1 MFATKLQGASLF
13 LLICRDLQG
22 SDAFRKRG
30 PERATHRCVP
40 VSVPDGAE
48 ESSNCGPGGGI
59 IPLRPSLG
67 RHGGRCPRTRLSRET
82 QWFEQGAPMSS
93 IAIAQPA
100 SPKPAASPYAELKR
114 RVEAAGLMR
123 KRPGYYSLMLVT
135 NTLLFATCFAVLAL
149 TKNVWWTILA
159 AAVLGFVSGQL
170 GFQLH
175 DSGHR
180 QMFSSRRL
188 NTIVGIVTGDGLLG
202 MSHGWWVDKHNK
214 HHGNPNHQ
222 DLDPDIGVGV
232 TADRAWR
239 TDGLPPL
246 AGPHRTQRARPPQ
259 NRLTLWMPEL
269 PDRAPSLPDH
279 ASLQHPRGAQ
289 NRARVLRRSGC
300 SVPRNVDLP
309 VLPRDPRVPA

>member
-30 PERATHRCVP
+30 PERATHRWVP

-149 TKNVWWTILA
+149 AK
-159 AAVLGFVSGQL
+159 S
-170 GFQLH
+170 
-175 DSGHR
+175 
-180 QMFSSRRL
+180 
-188 NTIVGIVTGDGLLG
+188 G
-202 MSHGWWVDKHNK
+202 MSRWVVRHQAQLFFPLLFGLGWAMHKSSVAFLVKARGGQRWVE
-214 HHGNPNHQ
+214 
-222 DLDPDIGVGV
+222 IGTLCLHLVAYVALLVALVGPW
-232 TADRAWR
+232 RAALVIVVQKCV
-239 TDGLPPL
+239 G
-246 AGPHRTQRARPPQ
+246 G
-259 NRLTLWMPEL
+259 
-269 PDRAPSLPDH
+269 
-279 ASLQHPRGAQ
+279 
-289 NRARVLRRSGC
+289 
-300 SVPRNVDLP
+300 
-309 VLPRDPRVPA
+309 